1 MLMGMFDKFSQMK
14 DQMGEMNEMRQI
26 QKKMAKQRIEVEK
39 SGVKIVM
46 DGTQQIKQVD
56 ISDELL
62 STDKKKDL
70 EQAII
75 DAMEEGKNKVQQ
87 AMMNEMSG

>member
-1 MLMGMFDKFSQMK
+1 MFDKFSQMK

>member
-1 MLMGMFDKFSQMK
+1 MGMFDKFSQMK

>member
-1 MLMGMFDKFSQMK
+1 MGMFDKFSQMK

-39 SGVKIVM
+39 NGVKMTM
-46 DGTQQIKQVD
+46 DGTQKIKNLD
-56 ISDELL
+56 ISSEML
-62 STDKKKDL
+62 SEDKKKDL

-87 AMMNEMSG
+87 AMMEEMGG